1 MTRPEESRQLVET
14 NSFNHV
20 PESGRHGSVFG
31 QTQFWFMINA
41 TIITAFAGTVGP
53 LAGLSLGWTL
63 VAILVGNVVG
73 VSFQAFHGAQG
84 PHMGLPQMIQSR
96 VQFGSR
102 GALIPIAAAAI
113 IQIGFGIFNLET
125 ASQSLGSIT
134 TPQPVIYPLVLGVVA
149 VAVAIVGFRLIM
161 AVERIASYFMVANL
175 VFLAI
180 AIFVVL
186 DMRTLFSVGEF
197 VPAAFIAQI
206 AAAASYQ
213 IALAPMVS
221 DMTRYLPTRIGTK
234 AVVVSVFCGTLVS
247 ATWIEGLGAV
257 AVTAF
262 PEQDAVSALAEI
274 GNEFGFGLGTIMLV
288 IAVVVTLATFT
299 QGMYSGSIAALS
311 GIEAFKHLE
320 PTARLRAVAL
330 GVAGAIVIAASLLVP
345 ADILSNF
352 GVFLALLGYLLIPW
366 TAINLAD
373 YYLVRRGKY
382 SITDILKQDGGIYG
396 KWNANGLISY
406 VIGLVFMVP
415 FIVVPFYTGPA
426 AAFIG
431 GTDLSFLIG
440 FIVAAT
446 VYVILSRRV
455 DLRTEF
461 EIVDASPV
469 STGTI
474 RQAARR

>member
-1 MTRPEESRQLVET
+1 MTHPEQPRELIET

-63 VAILVGNVVG
+63 LAIVIGNVVG

-102 GALIPIAAAAI
+102 GALIPIAAAAV
-113 IQIGFGIFNLET
+113 IQIGFGIFNLQT

-134 TPQPVIYPLVLGVVA
+134 TPQPVVYPLVLGVVA
-149 VAVAIVGFRLIM
+149 IVVAIVGFRLIM
-161 AVERIASYFMVANL
+161 AVERIASYFMVTNL
-175 VFLAI
+175 VFLTI

-186 DMRTLFSVGEF
+186 DMPALFAVGAF

-234 AVVVSVFCGTLVS
+234 AVVVSVFCGTLIS
-247 ATWIEGLGAV
+247 ATWIESLGAV

-262 PEQDAVSALAEI
+262 PAQDAVSALAEI
-274 GNEFGFGLGTIMLV
+274 GNEFGFGLGTIMLI

-320 PTARLRAVAL
+320 PTARLRAIAL
-330 GVAGAIVIAASLLVP
+330 GIAGAIVIAASLLVSD
-345 ADILSNF
+345 DILSNF

-366 TAINLAD
+366 TAINLTD
-373 YYLVRRGKY
+373 YYFVRRGKY

-406 VIGLVFMVP
+406 LVGLLFMIP
-415 FIVVPFYTGPA
+415 FVAVPFYTGPFA
-426 AAFIG
+426 ALIG
-431 GTDLSFLIG
+431 GTDVSFVAG
-440 FIVAAT
+440 FIVSAV
-446 VYVILSRRV
+446 VYMLLSKRV
-455 DLRTEF
+455 DLRPEF
-461 EIVDASPV
+461 DAVDASPV
-469 STGTI
+469 QTGTI
-474 RQAARR
+474 RQPGRR